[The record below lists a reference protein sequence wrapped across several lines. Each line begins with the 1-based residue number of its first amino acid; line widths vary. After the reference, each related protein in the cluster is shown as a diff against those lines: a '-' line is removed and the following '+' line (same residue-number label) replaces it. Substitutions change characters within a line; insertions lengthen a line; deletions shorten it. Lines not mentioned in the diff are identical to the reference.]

1 MPQSTSESVSPQL
14 AFVVRSGKFKGQRYP
29 LFVGMTIGRGEQAH
43 LYLPDFKASRLHAK
57 VTPSGPGF
65 DLEDL
70 KSHNG
75 TFVNGDRIDRVSIND
90 GDVVHIGSTRLEVIA
105 EKRRER
111 TPSTFPGDTGGLTPT
126 IVRRVDLLTPPTLDE
141 VPAEEYLTALGIP
154 APADL
159 PDGGS
164 EIARRVLTKTRNF
177 AIVYEISKALASA
190 VQVEELLTTAIDFI
204 LRVISAD
211 RGYLILRDPETGE
224 LRAGISRHGDS
235 PSDGP
240 LEFSRSIIEW
250 VIKEQSA
257 VVSSDAS
264 TDKRFQ
270 DRQSIV
276 LYNIRSV
283 MAAPMMTA
291 DKVIGV
297 IQLDSVGTGVGFSE
311 DDLELISVIAP
322 VLAVAI
328 ENTRLIEAQE
338 RTIAEL
344 RAAHA
349 KLMSAQQKLVEKEKM
364 AIVGRITSGLTH
376 EIKNLMGPFML
387 ADLLLADYPDDE
399 HIQECSSLIIE
410 AYTRIE
416 SLVEEIRLL
425 ARGEQAEMTLKEHD
439 LTTTVEAVA
448 RFMRC
453 DKEVQ
458 QHRIVVDIE
467 GVPLITF
474 DENRMK
480 QVLINLVRNATH
492 AMESAGE
499 ITVRARR
506 DRSRPGF
513 VRIEV
518 IDQGVGIPAGVRDR
532 IFEPFFSTKSEKGT
546 GLGLDVCKTIV
557 ERHSG
562 QISCESAVGEG
573 TSMIV
578 LLPLNPIE
586 ITA

>member
-1 MPQSTSESVSPQL
+1 
-14 AFVVRSGKFKGQRYP
+14 
-29 LFVGMTIGRGEQAH
+29 
-43 LYLPDFKASRLHAK
+43 
-57 VTPSGPGF
+57 
-65 DLEDL
+65 
-70 KSHNG
+70 
-75 TFVNGDRIDRVSIND
+75 
-90 GDVVHIGSTRLEVIA
+90 
-105 EKRRER
+105 
-111 TPSTFPGDTGGLTPT
+111 
-126 IVRRVDLLTPPTLDE
+126 
-141 VPAEEYLTALGIP
+141 
-154 APADL
+154 
-159 PDGGS
+159 
-164 EIARRVLTKTRNF
+164 
-177 AIVYEISKALASA
+177 
-190 VQVEELLTTAIDFI
+190 
-204 LRVISAD
+204 
-211 RGYLILRDPETGE
+211 
-224 LRAGISRHGDS
+224 
-235 PSDGP
+235 
-240 LEFSRSIIEW
+240 
-250 VIKEQSA
+250 
-257 VVSSDAS
+257 
-264 TDKRFQ
+264 
-270 DRQSIV
+270 
-276 LYNIRSV
+276 
-283 MAAPMMTA
+283 
-291 DKVIGV
+291 
-297 IQLDSVGTGVGFSE
+297 
-311 DDLELISVIAP
+311 
-322 VLAVAI
+322 
-328 ENTRLIEAQE
+328 
-338 RTIAEL
+338 
-344 RAAHA
+344 
-349 KLMSAQQKLVEKEKM
+349 
-364 AIVGRITSGLTH
+364 
-376 EIKNLMGPFML
+376 MGPFML